1 MKSELQMM
9 AWWNADYK
17 VTHEKN
23 KYALSITWRLDLLGA
38 LRIMGD
44 AALNCVRVYF
54 QIAVCSFRVFFFSPQ
69 EMLNK
74 AREKHTGVQLEVNG
88 R

>member
-17 VTHEKN
+17 VTHAKK

-44 AALNCVRVYF
+44 AALNACVF
-54 QIAVCSFRVFFFSPQ
+54 IF
-69 EMLNK
+69 K
-74 AREKHTGVQLEVNG
+74 
-88 R
+88 